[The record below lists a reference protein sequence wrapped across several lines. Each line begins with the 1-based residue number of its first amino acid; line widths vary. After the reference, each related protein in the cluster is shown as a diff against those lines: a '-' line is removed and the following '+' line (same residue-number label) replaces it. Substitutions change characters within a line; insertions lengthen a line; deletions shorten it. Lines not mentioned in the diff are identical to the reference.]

1 MIAINVQHF
10 PRPKAAAHRVV
21 VRLVP
26 TLFVGVLLGVLI
38 SLVFAAPSQPS
49 SAAQRCEAGHDPL
62 AESCLAS
69 GATPKMRPQ
78 RGFKAAR
85 VRHD

>member
-1 MIAINVQHF
+1 MIAANIQDF
-10 PRPKAAAHRVV
+10 PRSGAGVHRAVASF
-21 VRLVP
+21 VP

-38 SLVFAAPSQPS
+38 GLPFAAPSQPS
-49 SAAQRCEAGHDPL
+49 AAQRCESGHDPL

-78 RGFKAAR
+78 RGFKA
-85 VRHD
+85 HKSGL